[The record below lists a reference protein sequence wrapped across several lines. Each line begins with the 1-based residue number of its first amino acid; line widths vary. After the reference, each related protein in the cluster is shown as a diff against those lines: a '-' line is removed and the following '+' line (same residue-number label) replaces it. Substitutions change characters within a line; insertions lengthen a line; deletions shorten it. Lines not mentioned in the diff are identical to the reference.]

1 MNIRSLLNMHQIDQM
16 QSSATKL
23 ATHLARSPKMDIF
36 HILFYQFTYDKRL
49 VRCSNEKSLSMSMMI
64 SLLLGKLD
72 RPVWQRSIKI
82 TRWPQLAARWR
93 SRFVLRSV
101 RDWPTIFLALNLK
114 SFSLP
119 TFPACLSFRYT
130 SNVVSKRNSAS
141 AKCIVFVSA
150 PSLAI
155 LSLPFSFRP
164 VYGPLNLASLSFF
177 FTLCRRVPT
186 SYLRGEQRFALLV
199 TDSYPLFLTISPQTD
214 APVASNLSSQFD
226 DNSLHVSVKSVAK
239 FGSVKNSCKFRMLLV
254 SVGNLP

>member
-1 MNIRSLLNMHQIDQM
+1 MARFEYFIYFYLSYASSLKFPQIRK
-16 QSSATKL
+16 QSQFTKY
-23 ATHLARSPKMDIF
+23 ASDWSDAIVSNARSPKMDIF
-36 HILFYQFTYDKRL
+36 HILFYQLIYDKRL
-49 VRCSNEKSLSMSMMI
+49 LSWKI
-64 SLLLGKLD
+64 VINVNTLLLGKLD

-130 SNVVSKRNSAS
+130 GNVVSKRNSAS

-177 FTLCRRVPT
+177 FALCRRVPT
-186 SYLRGEQRFALLV
+186 SYLQGEQRFALLV
-199 TDSYPLFLTISPQTD
+199 TDSYPLFLPISPQTD

-226 DNSLHVSVKSVAK
+226 EIILYT
-239 FGSVKNSCKFRMLLV
+239 FR
-254 SVGNLP
+254 